1 MAIQIKLSTEA
12 NAILF
17 EGSSAPSYF
26 NGILSASVVSGSTE
40 LINIENTAATTGS
53 ATIYEYYNYDYTNFI
68 DDQGDAFASA
78 QACVDYINEKANQPA
93 VFENIQG
100 YLGLLS
106 GYYFGGTATTMSVS
120 VDDVDTY
127 LDVPFDIHPSGTFDY
142 RPQVMKDAQAVGYDS
157 ASGLFTLEGLDLS
170 TFGAFR
176 SSLSFDP
183 DEDDGLLEGRILFQ
197 RHTGTSPSN
206 DFEIASTITP
216 MPNGAG
222 TDYEAEP
229 FLTFFVGDT
238 IDTNGPGDAGTFKF
252 QVRSNVPG
260 ILSTRALTLYINR

>member
-1 MAIQIKLSTEA
+1 MAITIKLSTEA

-26 NGILSASVVSGSTE
+26 NGVLSASLASGSTD

-53 ATIYEYYNYDYTNFI
+53 AIVYEYFQYDYTNFL
-68 DDQGDAFASA
+68 DDTGTAFGSG
-78 QACVDYINEKANQPA
+78 QACVDYINQKANQPA
-93 VFENIQG
+93 VFDNIQG

-106 GYYFGGTATTMSVS
+106 GYYFGGEATTMSIELA
-120 VDDVDTY
+120 DVDTY
-127 LDVPFDIHPSGTFDY
+127 LDVPFDIHTSGTFDY
-142 RPQVMKDAQAVGYDS
+142 RPQVMKDAQPIGYDTG
-157 ASGLFTLEGLDLS
+157 SGLFKLEGLDLS
-170 TFGAFR
+170 TFGFFR

-197 RHTGTSPSN
+197 RHSGTTPSE
-206 DFEIASTITP
+206 DFEIASTISP
-216 MPNGAG
+216 MPDGADI
-222 TDYEAEP
+222 DYEAEP
-229 FLTFFVGDT
+229 FLSFFVGDT

-260 ILSTRALTLYINR
+260 TLSTRALTLYINR